1 MFTDFIVPGMSLAL
15 SAIAI
20 PGPLQAYLLNITL
33 NYGWRRG
40 LLVVV
45 SPLITDVPIILL
57 TLFLLSGL
65 QGISPNTIK
74 LIQIA
79 GGILLLTIAWG
90 AWAQYRAGVTFGAEK
105 SQPADGSPRR
115 ILATG
120 IMMNFL
126 SPGPYIFW
134 STVNGPLL
142 LKGLAI
148 SPLHAVSFLLA
159 FYGTFLGGL
168 ALLVMIVDRVGRLN
182 MRVMRGL
189 MLATIVLLVYFGTRL
204 IADAFGLAD
213 IQTVIV
219 PLALLVAAAWQYQ
232 LSATNSS
239 A

>member
-1 MFTDFIVPGMSLAL
+1 MLTDFIIPGMSLAL

-40 LLVVV
+40 LLVVF
-45 SPLITDVPIILL
+45 SPLITDVPIIAL
-57 TLFLLSGL
+57 TLFLLSSL
-65 QGISPNTIK
+65 QGISPDAIK

-79 GGILLLTIAWG
+79 GGILLLTIARR
-90 AWAQYRAGVTFGAEK
+90 AWAQYQAGVTFGANT
-105 SQPADGSPRR
+105 SQAADGSPRR

-148 SPLHAVSFLLA
+148 SPLHALAFLLA

-168 ALLVMIVDRVGRLN
+168 ALLVLIFDRVGRLN
-182 MRVMRGL
+182 VRVMRGL

-213 IQTVIV
+213 IQTVLV
-219 PLALLVAAAWQYQ
+219 PLAIIGFAAWYHFRFIAIH
-232 LSATNSS
+232 L
-239 A
+239 

>member
-1 MFTDFIVPGMSLAL
+1 MLTDFILPGISLAL

-20 PGPLQAYLLNITL
+20 PGPLQAYLLNVTL
-33 NYGWRRG
+33 QHGWRRG

-45 SPLITDVPIILL
+45 SPLITDVPIIAL

-65 QGISPNTIK
+65 QGISPNAIK

-79 GGILLLTIAWG
+79 GGLLLLNIARG
-90 AWAQYRAGVTFGAEK
+90 AWQQFQAGVSLGAASDK
-105 SQPADGSPRR
+105 MADSSPRR

-148 SPLHAVSFLLA
+148 SPVHALAFLLA

-168 ALLVMIVDRVGRLN
+168 SLLVVIFDRVGRLN

-189 MLATIVLLVYFGTRL
+189 LVVTIVLLIYFGTRL

-219 PLALLVAAAWQYQ
+219 PLALLLFILWRGWLARKPA
-232 LSATNSS
+232 SA
-239 A
+239 